1 MPAVHDAL
9 RAGTSIA
16 LPRSGLIVGKGAR
29 ERPLTGSFILMRD
42 AQDQLAGLVILLRDA
57 ANGALA
63 AAERKRAQAAL
74 EHSENR
80 YRRLFETAKDGIL
93 ILDSATGRIVDANP
107 YLSDLLGYPLDQLH
121 GKELWEI
128 RFFKDRQTSQ
138 SAYNKLRRTGYIR
151 YDHLPLQSKAGAHVA
166 VELSATPTWRQ
177 APSCSMQY
185 PRYYRAQLTGTAD
198 AKPGARIGGAE
209 PPQG

>member
-107 YLSDLLGYPLDQLH
+107 YL
-121 GKELWEI
+121 
-128 RFFKDRQTSQ
+128 
-138 SAYNKLRRTGYIR
+138 
-151 YDHLPLQSKAGAHVA
+151 
-166 VELSATPTWRQ
+166 
-177 APSCSMQY
+177 
-185 PRYYRAQLTGTAD
+185 
-198 AKPGARIGGAE
+198 
-209 PPQG
+209 

>member
-138 SAYNKLRRTGYIR
+138 SGYNKLRRTGYIR
-151 YDHLPLQSKAGAHVA
+151 YDHPPCKARLA
-166 VELSATPTWRQ
+166 L
-177 APSCSMQY
+177 M
-185 PRYYRAQLTGTAD
+185 
-198 AKPGARIGGAE
+198 
-209 PPQG
+209 